1 MKTILIQIGKT
12 EEKFLKEGISIYEK
26 RIIHY
31 LQFQTSTIPAIKNA
45 KNLSEEQQKEVEAEL
60 ILKQI
65 SDSDFIVLLDEKGE
79 QFRSTQFAEFI
90 QKKMNTGLKNL
101 IFIIGGPYGFSKK
114 IYARANSKISLSEMT
129 FSHQII
135 RLLFMEQFYR
145 AMTIIKNE
153 PYHHE

>member
-12 EEKFLKEGISIYEK
+12 EEKYLNEGISIYEK

-31 LQFQTSTIPAIKNA
+31 IQFQSITIPAIKNA
-45 KNLSEEQQKEVEAEL
+45 KNLSEDQQKDFEAEL

-65 SDSDFIVLLDEKGE
+65 SDSDFIMLLDEKGE
-79 QFRSTQFAEFI
+79 QFRSIQFAEFI

-101 IFIIGGPYGFSKK
+101 VFIIGGPYGFSKK
-114 IYARANSKISLSEMT
+114 IYARANVKISLSEMT
-129 FSHQII
+129 FSHQMI
-135 RLLFMEQFYR
+135 RLLFMEQLYR